1 MILINTFF
9 PTRKSEGIVT
19 ATPIKIAR
27 TEHNSIKINKKSTCL
42 DSISKGIN
50 SVSIDATSPT
60 TDTRTNHEGNK
71 VNKVIKPKVVK
82 LNRKTLGLNVDR
94 SVEHS
99 VLRDETSLSLNGGMQ
114 KV

>member
-1 MILINTFF
+1 MFF

-19 ATPIKIAR
+19 SSTPIKIAR
-27 TEHNSIKINKKSTCL
+27 TEHNSIKINKNTTCL
-42 DSISKGIN
+42 DSVSKGIS
-50 SVSIDATSPT
+50 SVSIGATSPT

-94 SVEHS
+94 SFEQS
-99 VLRDETSLSLNGGMQ
+99 ILKDESSSSLNGGMQ